1 MSRSLNRVTLIG
13 HVGSDPDVHLT
24 SGGRK
29 VANFSLATNENWT
42 DESGQEHEE
51 VSWHKCEAWGGHADV
66 IETWVKKGQQL
77 MVEGR
82 IKYTTSENEKGKTY
96 YTSIV
101 VSNFIM
107 LAFSGQKKAKRPEF
121 ILRGATGRAK
131 A

>member
-42 DESGQEHEE
+42 DGDGKEHEE
-51 VSWHKCEAWGGHADV
+51 VTWHKCEAWGGHADV

-82 IKYTTSENEKGKTY
+82 I
-96 YTSIV
+96 
-101 VSNFIM
+101 
-107 LAFSGQKKAKRPEF
+107 
-121 ILRGATGRAK
+121 
-131 A
+131 